1 MLSLRPHSKAMR
13 FLYPNMLWGLLALLV
28 PILIHLFN
36 FRRHKLVY
44 FSNTAVLRSIQQEN
58 AKTRKLKYLV
68 TLLLRC
74 LFIAALVLAFAFP
87 YRPEKQL
94 NVNAADNLIGIYIDN
109 SMSMKGQSQRTT
121 LIEDARQSTRDLV
134 HKLNPSNRYLLM
146 TNSFEIQ
153 NEYPMNQEEMLDQ
166 LDRMNPDGVPVPMG
180 EVIDRFG
187 MLAKQHGFSSST
199 LFVYSDF
206 QQNTFDLSAAKAD
219 STMQV
224 VVVPMLPEFKTNL
237 FIDSVWL
244 ASPIVQ
250 AGLTNELIV
259 RVVNQGDKE
268 VKGLPVNFT
277 MNGTMAASTTVD
289 LEKNGMAEL
298 MMQFVVENNGEQRCS
313 VSLMDHPITFDD
325 NYNFVLS
332 VKPSLSVVELGSE
345 ESNCGLLF
353 EDDEQFRYTLMEPSR
368 FDLGAIAQAQL
379 LIVNETATMN
389 ETLQQTLLDAVSE
402 GTSLMVFP
410 SIDNPKNNAY
420 LYQKLGLTL
429 MEIDTN
435 STAVEDLALQHAFFN
450 DMILD
455 LPQHPDLP
463 KVKRH
468 IRLKTNGIATSL
480 LTMQNADPFLL
491 METVGKGQAFV
502 MATALDAH
510 WSDLADNALFVPM
523 MVKMAFMGGKMGRLS
538 YTIGTDKI
546 LVLSDLNLEG
556 DRQILFANADRTFEL
571 MPASEVR
578 NGKVYLYLN
587 DNLPEAGFYDLL
599 VNDTLNRVTAW
610 NESRIESKMAF
621 ADRDDIEPQF
631 KKAGFNV
638 AAVLDTSDFATAD
651 LVEAMAHQSSQWKL
665 FALIAL
671 LALLGEI
678 AVLRFW
684 K

>member
-1 MLSLRPHSKAMR
+1 
-13 FLYPNMLWGLLALLV
+13 MLWGLLALLI
-28 PILIHLFN
+28 PIIIHLFN

-94 NVNAADNLIGIYIDN
+94 NVNTAESLVGIYIDN

-121 LIEDARQSTRDLV
+121 MIEDARQSARDLV

-146 TNSFEIQ
+146 TNSFEVQ
-153 NEYPMNQEEMLDQ
+153 NEYPMNQEEILDQ
-166 LDRMNPDGVPVPMG
+166 LDRMNPDGAPVPMG
-180 EVIDRFG
+180 EVMERFE
-187 MLAKQHGFSSST
+187 MLRKQHGFTAST

-206 QQNTFDLSAAKAD
+206 QSNTFDLSAAKAD
-219 STMQV
+219 TTMQV
-224 VVVPMLPEFKTNL
+224 VVVPMTPEFKTNL
-237 FIDSVWL
+237 YIDSVWL

-250 AGLTNELIV
+250 AGLTNDLMV

-268 VKGLPVNFT
+268 VKGLPINFT
-277 MNGTMAASTTVD
+277 MNGAMAASTTVD
-289 LEKNGMAEL
+289 LEKNGTAEVE
-298 MMQFVVENNGEQRCS
+298 MQFVVENNGDQRCF
-313 VSLMDHPITFDD
+313 VALNDHPITFDD
-325 NYNFVLS
+325 TYNFVLS
-332 VKPSLSVVELGSE
+332 VKPSLSVVELGSQ
-345 ESNCGLLF
+345 SSSCALLF
-353 EDDEQFRYTLMEPSR
+353 EDDDQFHYTLMEPSR
-368 FDLGAIAQAQL
+368 FDMAAIAQAQL
-379 LIVNETATMN
+379 LIVNESAVMN

-402 GTSLMVFP
+402 GASLMVFP
-410 SIDNPKNNAY
+410 STDDPKNNSY
-420 LYQKLGLTL
+420 LYNKLGITL

-435 STAVEDLALQHAFFN
+435 NTAVEDLAQQHVFFN

-463 KVKRH
+463 KVKQHVRM
-468 IRLKTNGIATSL
+468 RPNGLATSL
-480 LTMQNADPFLL
+480 LTMQNGDPML
-491 METVGKGQAFV
+491 MMESVGKGQAFV
-502 MATALDAH
+502 MATALDPE
-510 WSDLADNALFVPM
+510 WSNLSDNAIFVPM
-523 MVKMAFMGGKMGRLS
+523 MVKMAFMGGKMDKLS
-538 YTIGTDKI
+538 YTIGKDKM
-546 LVLSDLNLEG
+546 LVLSEMNLEG
-556 DRQILFANADRTFEL
+556 DHHFLIANTDRSFEL

-587 DNLPEAGFYDLL
+587 DNLPLAGFYDLL
-599 VNDTLNRVTAW
+599 VNDTINRVTAW
-610 NESRIESKMAF
+610 NESRVESKMDF
-621 ADRDDIEPQF
+621 TERDAIEPIFAQ
-631 KKAGFNV
+631 AGFDV

>member
-1 MLSLRPHSKAMR
+1 MR
-13 FLYPNMLWGLLALLV
+13 FLYPQMLWGLLALLI

-87 YRPEKQL
+87 YHPEKQL
-94 NVNAADNLIGIYIDN
+94 NVNTENTLVGIYIDN

-121 LIEDARQSTRDLV
+121 LIEDARQSARDLV

-166 LDRMNPDGVPVPMG
+166 LDRMNPDGAPVLMG
-180 EVIDRFG
+180 EVIDRFE
-187 MLAKQHGFSSST
+187 MLCKQHGFATST

-206 QQNTFDLSAAKAD
+206 QSNTFDLSAAKAD
-219 STMQV
+219 TALQV
-224 VVVPMLPEFKTNL
+224 VMVPMVPEFKTNL
-237 FIDSVWL
+237 YIDSVWL

-250 AGLTNELIV
+250 SGLTNELMV

-268 VKGLPVNFT
+268 VKGMPINFT
-277 MNGTMAASTTVD
+277 MNNAMAASTTVD
-289 LEKNGMAEL
+289 IEKNGTAEVE
-298 MMQFVVENNGEQRCS
+298 MQFVVEDSGEQRCS
-313 VSLMDHPITFDD
+313 ASLTDHPITFDD
-325 NYNFVLS
+325 SYHFVLS
-332 VKPSLSVVELGSE
+332 VKPSLSVVELGNQPS
-345 ESNCGLLF
+345 SCAMLF
-353 EDDEQFRYTLMEPSR
+353 DDEQFHYSLMEPSR
-368 FDLGAIAQAQL
+368 FDLTTIAQAQL
-379 LIVNETATMN
+379 LIVNESAVMN
-389 ETLQQTLLDAVSE
+389 ETLQQALLDAVSD
-402 GTSLMVFP
+402 GASLVVFP
-410 SIDNPKNNAY
+410 SMEDPKNNRY
-420 LYQKLGLTL
+420 LYNKLGLTL
-429 MEIDTN
+429 MEVDTN
-435 STAVEDLALQHAFFN
+435 ATSVEDLALQHAFFN

-455 LPQHPDLP
+455 LPQHPDFP

-468 IRLKTNGIATSL
+468 VRLKTNGMATSL
-480 LTMQNADPFLL
+480 LTLQNSDPML
-491 METVGKGQAFV
+491 MMTSVGKGQAFV
-502 MATALDAH
+502 MATALDPK

-523 MVKMAFMGGKMGRLS
+523 MVKMAFMGGKMDKLA
-538 YTIGTDKI
+538 YTIGQDKI
-546 LVLSDLNLEG
+546 LVLSDISQEG
-556 DRQILFANADRTFEL
+556 DRQYLIANSDRSFEL

-587 DNLPEAGFYDLL
+587 DNLPSAGFYDLL
-599 VNDTLNRVTAW
+599 INDTLNRVTAW
-610 NESRIESKMAF
+610 NESRVESKMDFVDSEEANKAF
-621 ADRDDIEPQF
+621 G
-631 KKAGFNV
+631 KAGFDV

-651 LVEAMAHQSSQWKL
+651 LVEAMAHQSTQWKL

-671 LALLGEI
+671 LALIAEI

>member
-1 MLSLRPHSKAMR
+1 MR
-13 FLYPNMLWGLLALLV
+13 FLYPNMLWGLLALLI
-28 PILIHLFN
+28 PIAVHLFN

-44 FSNTAVLRSIQQEN
+44 FSNTAVLRNIQQEN

-68 TLLLRC
+68 TLLMRC

-87 YRPEKQL
+87 YKPEKQVAMDAEDHL
-94 NVNAADNLIGIYIDN
+94 VGIYVDN

-121 LIEDARQSTRDLV
+121 LIEDARQSARDLV
-134 HKLNPSNRYLLM
+134 HKLSPSSRYLLM

-166 LDRMNPDGVPVPMG
+166 LDRMNPDGAPVPMG
-180 EVIDRFG
+180 EVVDRFE
-187 MLAKQHGFSSST
+187 MLAKQHGFSTST

-219 STMQV
+219 TAMQV
-224 VVVPMLPEFKTNL
+224 VVVPMIPEFKTNL
-237 FIDSVWL
+237 YVDSVWL
-244 ASPIVQ
+244 SSPIVQ
-250 AGLTNELIV
+250 SGLANELMV

-277 MNGTMAASTTVD
+277 MNGNLAASTTVD

-298 MMQFVVENNGEQRCS
+298 SMQFVIEEGGEQRCS
-313 VSLMDHPITFDD
+313 VGLMDHPITFDD
-325 NYNFVLS
+325 RYDFVLS
-332 VKPSLSVVELGSE
+332 AKPSLSVVELGTE
-345 ESNCGLLF
+345 PTHCALLF

-368 FDLGAIAQAQL
+368 FDLGTLAQAQL
-379 LIVNETATMN
+379 LIVNETAKLN
-389 ETLQQTLLDAVSE
+389 ETLQQALLDAVSA
-402 GTSLMVFP
+402 GASLMVFP
-410 SIDNPKNNAY
+410 NLDDPNANVY
-420 LYQKLGLTL
+420 LFEKLGLRPV
-429 MEIDTN
+429 EVDTN
-435 STAVEDLALQHAFFN
+435 STAVEDLALQHTFFR
-450 DMILD
+450 DMVLD
-455 LPQHPDLP
+455 MPQFPDLP
-463 KVKRH
+463 KVKQH
-468 IRLKTNGIATSL
+468 MRLKSNGIPTPL
-480 LTMQNADPFLL
+480 LTLKNGDPL
-491 METVGKGQAFV
+491 MLSATVGKGQAFV
-502 MATALDAH
+502 MATALSPA

-523 MVKMAFMGGKMGRLS
+523 MVKAAFLGGKMDRIA
-538 YTIGTDKI
+538 YTIGKDKM

-556 DRQILFANADRTFEL
+556 DRQFIFANPDRSFEL

-587 DNLPEAGFYDLL
+587 DNLPEAGFHDLL

-610 NESRIESKMAF
+610 NESRVESRMDF
-621 ADRDDIEPQF
+621 ADRDVIEPQWT
-631 KKAGFNV
+631 KAGFNV
-638 AAVLDTSDFATAD
+638 AAILDTSDFASAD
-651 LVEAMAHQSSQWKL
+651 LVEAMAHQSAQWKW

>member
-1 MLSLRPHSKAMR
+1 M
-13 FLYPNMLWGLLALLV
+13 
-28 PILIHLFN
+28 
-36 FRRHKLVY
+36 VY
-44 FSNTAVLRSIQQEN
+44 FSNTAVLRNIQQEN

-87 YRPEKQL
+87 YHPEKQL
-94 NVNAADNLIGIYIDN
+94 NVNTSDNLIGIYIDN

-121 LIEDARQSTRDLV
+121 LIEDARQSARDLV

-166 LDRMNPDGVPVPMG
+166 LDRMNPDGTPVPMG
-180 EVIDRFG
+180 EVIDRFE
-187 MLAKQHGFSSST
+187 MLAKQHGFSTSSV
-199 LFVYSDF
+199 FVYSDF
-206 QQNTFDLSAAKAD
+206 QQNTFDLSSAKAD
-219 STMQV
+219 TSMQV
-224 VVVPMLPEFKTNL
+224 VVVPMLPEFTSN
-237 FIDSVWL
+237 IYVDSVWL

-250 AGLTNELIV
+250 MGLTNDLMV

-277 MNGTMAASTTVD
+277 MNGATVASTTVD
-289 LEKNGMAEL
+289 LEKNGSAEVA
-298 MMQFVVENNGEQRCS
+298 MQFVTESNGMQRCC

-325 NYNFVLS
+325 VYDFVIS
-332 VKPSLSVVELGSE
+332 AKPSLSIVELGTEAS
-345 ESNCGLLF
+345 SCNLLF
-353 EDDEQFRYTLMEPSR
+353 DNDEQFRYTLMEPSR
-368 FDLGAIAQAQL
+368 FDLGTISQAQL
-379 LIVNETATMN
+379 LIVNETAEMN

-402 GTSLMVFP
+402 GASLMVFP
-410 SIDNPKNNAY
+410 SMDDPKNNAY

-429 MEIDTN
+429 METDTN
-435 STAVEDLALQHAFFN
+435 STSVEDLALQHAFFG

-463 KVKRH
+463 KVKQH
-468 IRLKTNGIATSL
+468 IRLKSNGIASPL
-480 LTMQNADPFLL
+480 LTLQNADPFLL

-502 MATALDAH
+502 MATALNPE

-523 MVKMAFMGGKMGRLS
+523 MVKAAFMGGKMGRLS
-538 YTIGTDKI
+538 YTIGTDKM
-546 LVLSDLNLEG
+546 LDLSDLNLEG
-556 DRQILFANADRTFEL
+556 DRQFLFANADRSFEL
-571 MPASEVR
+571 MPASEIR

-587 DNLPEAGFYDLL
+587 DNLPAAGFYDLL

-610 NESRIESKMAF
+610 NESRIESKMVF
-621 ADRDDIEPQF
+621 TDRNDIEPQF

-671 LALLGEI
+671 LTLLGEI
-678 AVLRFW
+678 AILRFW

>member
-1 MLSLRPHSKAMR
+1 MR
-13 FLYPNMLWGLLALLV
+13 FLYPNMLWGLFALLI

-87 YRPEKQL
+87 YHPEKQL
-94 NVNAADNLIGIYIDN
+94 NVNSENNLVGIYIDN

-121 LIEDARQSTRDLV
+121 MIEDARQSARDLV

-153 NEYPMNQEEMLDQ
+153 NEYPMNQEEILDQ
-166 LDRMNPDGVPVPMG
+166 LDRMNPDGAPAPMG
-180 EVIDRFG
+180 EVIDRFE
-187 MLAKQHGFSSST
+187 MLGKQHGFETST
-199 LFVYSDF
+199 LFAYSDF
-206 QQNTFDLSAAKAD
+206 QSNTFDLSAVKAD
-219 STMQV
+219 TTMQV
-224 VVVPMLPEFKTNL
+224 IVVPMVPEFKTNL
-237 FIDSVWL
+237 YIDSVWL

-250 AGLTNELIV
+250 SGLTNDLMV

-277 MNGTMAASTTVD
+277 MNGNMAASTTVD
-289 LEKNGMAEL
+289 LEKNGTAEL
-298 MMQFVVENNGEQRCS
+298 TMQFVVERNGEQLCS

-332 VKPSLSVVELGSE
+332 VKPNLSVVELGTE
-345 ESNCGLLF
+345 KSNCAMIF
-353 EDDEQFRYTLMEPSR
+353 EDDNQFKYTLMEPSR
-368 FDLGAIAQAQL
+368 FDLAAIAQAQL
-379 LIVNETATMN
+379 LIVNETAKLN

-402 GTSLMVFP
+402 GASLMVFP
-410 SIDNPKNNAY
+410 SIDDPKSNNF
-420 LYQKLGLTL
+420 LYGKLGLTM
-429 MEIDTN
+429 MEADTN
-435 STAVEDLALQHAFFN
+435 ATAVEDLALHHAFFN

-455 LPQHPDLP
+455 MPQHADLP

-468 IRLKTNGIATSL
+468 LRLRSNGVPTAL
-480 LTMQNADPFLL
+480 LTLKNGDPLL
-491 METVGKGQAFV
+491 LSATEGKGQAFV
-502 MATALDAH
+502 MATGLSPK
-510 WSDLADNALFVPM
+510 WSDFADNALFVPT
-523 MVKMAFMGGKMGRLS
+523 MVKAAFMGGKMGRLS
-538 YTIGTDKI
+538 YTIGIDKM
-546 LVLSDLNLEG
+546 LVMNDMNLEG
-556 DRQILFANADRTFEL
+556 DRQILFANEDRSFEL

-587 DNLPEAGFYDLL
+587 DNLPAAGFYNLL

-610 NESRIESKMAF
+610 NESRVESKMDF
-621 ADRDDIEPQF
+621 AERDDIEPQF

-638 AAVLDTSDFATAD
+638 AAVFDTSDFATAD

-678 AVLRFW
+678 LVLRFW

>member
-1 MLSLRPHSKAMR
+1 MR
-13 FLYPNMLWGLLALLV
+13 FLYPNMLLGLFALLI

-87 YRPEKQL
+87 YHPENQL
-94 NVNAADNLIGIYIDN
+94 NVNTSESLVGIYIDN

-121 LIEDARQSTRDLV
+121 LLEDARQSARDLV

-166 LDRMNPDGVPVPMG
+166 LDRMNPDGAPVPMG
-180 EVIDRFG
+180 EVIDRFE
-187 MLAKQHGFSSST
+187 MLSKQHGFATST

-206 QQNTFDLSAAKAD
+206 QENTFDLSAAKAD
-219 STMQV
+219 TAMQV
-224 VVVPMLPEFKTNL
+224 VVVPMIPEFKTNL
-237 FIDSVWL
+237 YIDSVWL

-250 AGLTNELIV
+250 VGLTNDLMV

-268 VKGLPVNFT
+268 VKSLPVNFT
-277 MNGTMAASTTVD
+277 MNGSMAASTTVD
-289 LEKNGMAEL
+289 MEKNGTAEL
-298 MMQFVVENNGEQRCS
+298 TMQFVVENNGDQRCS
-313 VSLMDHPITFDD
+313 VSLTDHPITFDD
-325 NYNFVLS
+325 SYHFVLS
-332 VKPSLSVVELGSE
+332 VKPCLSVVELGAV
-345 ESNCGLLF
+345 ESDCALLF

-368 FDLGAIAQAQL
+368 FDLGTIAQAQL
-379 LIVNETATMN
+379 LIVNETAKLN

-402 GTSLMVFP
+402 GASLMVFP
-410 SIDNPKNNAY
+410 SLDDSKNNSY
-420 LYQKLGLTL
+420 LYQKLGLTVV
-429 MEIDTN
+429 EVDTN
-435 STAVEDLALQHAFFN
+435 TTSVEDLAVQHAFFR

-455 LPQHPDLP
+455 MPQHPDLP
-463 KVKRH
+463 KVKQH
-468 IRLKTNGIATSL
+468 VRLRSNGVPTSL
-480 LTMQNADPFLL
+480 LTLKNGDPVMLT
-491 METVGKGQAFV
+491 ETYGKGQAFV
-502 MATALDAH
+502 MATALSSD
-510 WSDLADNALFVPM
+510 WSDFTDNAIFVPM
-523 MVKMAFMGGKMGRLS
+523 MVKMVFMGGKMGRLS
-538 YTIGTDKI
+538 YTIGMDKM
-546 LVLSDLNLEG
+546 LVLNDMNLEG
-556 DRQILFANADRTFEL
+556 DSKYLFASEDRSFEL

-587 DNLPEAGFYDLL
+587 DNLPAAGFYDLL
-599 VNDTLNRVTAW
+599 VNDTMNRVTAW
-610 NESRIESKMAF
+610 NESRVESKMLF
-621 ADRDDIEPQF
+621 ADRDDIEPRF

-638 AAVLDTSDFATAD
+638 AAVLNTSDFATAD

>member
-1 MLSLRPHSKAMR
+1 MR
-13 FLYPNMLWGLLALLV
+13 FLYPNMLWGLFALLI

-44 FSNTAVLRSIQQEN
+44 FSNTAVLRNIQQEN

-74 LFIAALVLAFAFP
+74 LFIAAMVLAFAFP
-87 YRPEKQL
+87 YQPEKQL
-94 NVNAADNLIGIYIDN
+94 NVNASDNLIGIYIDN

-121 LIEDARQSTRDLV
+121 LIEDARQSARDLV

-166 LDRMNPDGVPVPMG
+166 LDRMNTDGAPVPMG
-180 EVIDRFG
+180 EVMDRFE
-187 MLAKQHGFSSST
+187 MLAKQHGFSTST
-199 LFVYSDF
+199 LFVCSDF
-206 QQNTFDLSAAKAD
+206 QENTFDLTAAKAD
-219 STMQV
+219 TTMQV
-224 VVVPMLPEFKTNL
+224 VVVPMLPEFTSNIY
-237 FIDSVWL
+237 IDSVWL

-250 AGLTNELIV
+250 VGLTNDLMV

-289 LEKNGMAEL
+289 LEKNGTAEIG
-298 MMQFVVENNGEQRCS
+298 MQFVVENNGEQRCS

-325 NYNFVLS
+325 AYDFVIS
-332 VKPSLSVVELGSE
+332 VKPSLSVIELGT
-345 ESNCGLLF
+345 ESSACSLLF
-353 EDDEQFRYTLMEPSR
+353 DDDEQFNYALMEPSR
-368 FDLGAIAQAQL
+368 FDLAAIAKAQL
-379 LIVNETATMN
+379 LIVNETAVMN

-402 GTSLMVFP
+402 GASLMVFP
-410 SIDNPKNNAY
+410 SVDDPKNNRY
-420 LYQKLGLTL
+420 LYGKLGLTL
-429 MEIDTN
+429 MEADTN
-435 STAVEDLALQHAFFN
+435 STSVEDLALQHAFFS

-463 KVKRH
+463 KVKQH
-468 IRLKTNGIATSL
+468 IRLKTNGLATPL
-480 LTMQNADPFLL
+480 LTMQNADPLL
-491 METVGKGQAFV
+491 MMETVGKGQAFV
-502 MATALDAH
+502 MATALNPI
-510 WSDLADNALFVPM
+510 WSDLADNAIFVPM
-523 MVKMAFMGGKMGRLS
+523 MVKMAFMGGKMDKMS
-538 YTIGTDKI
+538 YTIGMDKM

-556 DRQILFANADRTFEL
+556 DRRFLFSNAERTFEL

-587 DNLPEAGFYDLL
+587 DNLPESGFYDLL

-610 NESRIESKMAF
+610 NESRIESRMDF
-621 ADRDDIEPQF
+621 VDRNEIEPAF
-631 KKAGFNV
+631 KKTGFNV

>member
-1 MLSLRPHSKAMR
+1 MR
-13 FLYPNMLWGLLALLV
+13 FLYPNMLWGLLALLI
-28 PILIHLFN
+28 PIIIHLFN

-94 NVNAADNLIGIYIDN
+94 NVNTAESLVGIYIDN

-121 LIEDARQSTRDLV
+121 MIEDARQSARDLV
-134 HKLNPSNRYLLM
+134 HKFNPSNRYLLM
-146 TNSFEIQ
+146 TNSFEVQ

-166 LDRMNPDGVPVPMG
+166 LDRMNLDGAPVPMG
-180 EVIDRFG
+180 EVMERFE
-187 MLAKQHGFSSST
+187 MLRKQHGFTAST

-206 QQNTFDLSAAKAD
+206 QSNTFDLSAAKAD
-219 STMQV
+219 TTMQV
-224 VVVPMLPEFKTNL
+224 VVVPMIPEFKTNL
-237 FIDSVWL
+237 YIDSVWL

-250 AGLTNELIV
+250 AGLTNDLMV
-259 RVVNQGDKE
+259 HVVNQGDKE
-268 VKGLPVNFT
+268 VKGLPINFT
-277 MNGTMAASTTVD
+277 MNGVMAASTTVD
-289 LEKNGMAEL
+289 LEKNGAAEVE
-298 MMQFVVENNGEQRCS
+298 MQFVVENNGDQRCF
-313 VSLMDHPITFDD
+313 VALNDHPITFDD
-325 NYNFVLS
+325 TYNFVLS
-332 VKPSLSVVELGSE
+332 VKPSLSVVELGTQS
-345 ESNCGLLF
+345 SNCALLF
-353 EDDEQFRYTLMEPSR
+353 DDDEQFHYMLMEPSR
-368 FDLGAIAQAQL
+368 FDMAAIAQAQL
-379 LIVNETATMN
+379 LIVNESAVMN

-402 GTSLMVFP
+402 GASLMVFP
-410 SIDNPKNNAY
+410 STDDPKNNSY
-420 LYQKLGLTL
+420 LYNKLGITL

-435 STAVEDLALQHAFFN
+435 NTAVEDLAQQHAFFN

-463 KVKRH
+463 KVKQHVRM
-468 IRLKTNGIATSL
+468 RPNGLATPL
-480 LTMQNADPFLL
+480 LTMQNGDPML
-491 METVGKGQAFV
+491 MMESVGKGQAFV
-502 MATALDAH
+502 MATALDPE
-510 WSDLADNALFVPM
+510 WSNLSDNALFVPM
-523 MVKMAFMGGKMGRLS
+523 MVKMAFMGGKMDRLS
-538 YTIGTDKI
+538 YTIGQDKM
-546 LVLSDLNLEG
+546 LVLSDMNLEG
-556 DRQILFANADRTFEL
+556 DHHFLIANTDRSVEL

-587 DNLPEAGFYDLL
+587 DNLPLAGFYDLL
-599 VNDTLNRVTAW
+599 VNDTINRVTAW
-610 NESRIESKMAF
+610 NESRVESKMDF
-621 ADRDDIEPQF
+621 AERDAIEPAF
-631 KKAGFNV
+631 KKAGFDV

>member
-1 MLSLRPHSKAMR
+1 MR
-13 FLYPNMLWGLLALLV
+13 FLYPQMLWGLLALLI

-74 LFIAALVLAFAFP
+74 LFVAALVLAFAFP

-94 NVNAADNLIGIYIDN
+94 NVNAENTLIGIYIDN

-121 LIEDARQSTRDLV
+121 LIEDARQSARDLV

-166 LDRMNPDGVPVPMG
+166 LDRMNPDGAPVLMG
-180 EVIDRFG
+180 EVIDRFE
-187 MLAKQHGFSSST
+187 MLCKQHGFANST

-206 QQNTFDLSAAKAD
+206 QSNTFDLSAAKAD
-219 STMQV
+219 TALQV
-224 VVVPMLPEFKTNL
+224 VMVPMLPEFKTNL
-237 FIDSVWL
+237 YIDSVWL

-250 AGLTNELIV
+250 SGLTNELMV

-268 VKGLPVNFT
+268 VKGMPINFT
-277 MNGTMAASTTVD
+277 MNNVMAASTTVD
-289 LEKNGMAEL
+289 LEKNGTAEVE
-298 MMQFVVENNGEQRCS
+298 MQFVVEDSGEQRCS
-313 VSLMDHPITFDD
+313 ASLTDHPITFDD
-325 NYNFVLS
+325 SYHFVLS
-332 VKPSLSVVELGSE
+332 VKPSLSVVELGNQPS
-345 ESNCGLLF
+345 SCAMLF
-353 EDDEQFRYTLMEPSR
+353 DDEQFHYTLMEPSR
-368 FDLGAIAQAQL
+368 FDLTTIAQAQL
-379 LIVNETATMN
+379 LIVNESAVMN
-389 ETLQQTLLDAVSE
+389 ETLQQALLDAVSD
-402 GTSLMVFP
+402 GASLVVFP
-410 SIDNPKNNAY
+410 SMDDPQNNRY
-420 LYQKLGLTL
+420 LYNKLGLTL
-429 MEIDTN
+429 MEVDTN
-435 STAVEDLALQHAFFN
+435 ATSVEDLALQHAFFN

-455 LPQHPDLP
+455 LPQHPDFP

-468 IRLKTNGIATSL
+468 VRLKTNGLTTSL
-480 LTMQNADPFLL
+480 LTLQNGDPML
-491 METVGKGQAFV
+491 MMTSVGKGQAFV
-502 MATALDAH
+502 MATALDPK

-523 MVKMAFMGGKMGRLS
+523 MVKMAFMGGKMDKLA
-538 YTIGTDKI
+538 YTIGQDKI
-546 LVLSDLNLEG
+546 LVLSDISQEG
-556 DRQILFANADRTFEL
+556 DRQYLFANSDRSFEL

-587 DNLPEAGFYDLL
+587 DNLPSAGFYDLL
-599 VNDTLNRVTAW
+599 INDTLNRVTAW
-610 NESRIESKMAF
+610 NESRVESKMDFVDSEEANKAF
-621 ADRDDIEPQF
+621 G
-631 KKAGFNV
+631 KAGFDV

-651 LVEAMAHQSSQWKL
+651 LVEAMAHQSMQWKL

-671 LALLGEI
+671 LALIGEI

>member
-1 MLSLRPHSKAMR
+1 MR
-13 FLYPNMLWGLLALLV
+13 LLYPNMLWGLFALLI

-44 FSNTAVLRSIQQEN
+44 FSNTTVLRNIQQEN
-58 AKTRKLKYLV
+58 AKTRKLKYWI

-87 YRPEKQL
+87 YHPEKQITTD
-94 NVNAADNLIGIYIDN
+94 AADNLVGIYIDN
-109 SMSMKGQSQRTT
+109 SMSMKGQSARTT
-121 LIEDARQSTRDLV
+121 MLEDARQSARDLV
-134 HKLNPSNRYLLM
+134 HKLSPSSRYLLM

-166 LDRMNPDGVPVPMG
+166 LDCMNPDGAPIAMG
-180 EVIDRFG
+180 EVLDRFE
-187 MLAKQHGFSSST
+187 MLRKQHGFASST

-206 QQNTFDLSAAKAD
+206 QTNTFDLSAAQAD
-219 STMQV
+219 TSMQV
-224 VVVPMLPEFKTNL
+224 VVVPMLPEFKSNIY
-237 FIDSVWL
+237 IDSVWL

-250 AGLTNELIV
+250 ASLTNDLMV

-289 LEKNGMAEL
+289 LEKNGETEIE
-298 MMQFVVENNGEQRCS
+298 MQFVVDGDGEQRCT

-325 NYNFVLS
+325 AYDFVMS
-332 VKPSLSVVELGSE
+332 VKPSLSVVELGTE
-345 ESNCGLLF
+345 ASNCALVF

-368 FDLGAIAQAQL
+368 FDLGAIAQGQL
-379 LIVNETATMN
+379 LIVGETATLN
-389 ETLQQTLLDAVSE
+389 ETLQQSLLDAVAE
-402 GTSLMVFP
+402 GASLMVFP
-410 SIDNPKNNAY
+410 SVNDPKGNAY
-420 LYQKLGLTL
+420 LYERLGLRL

-435 STAVEDLALQHAFFN
+435 TTSVEDLALQHSFFS

-463 KVKRH
+463 NVKQH
-468 IRLKTNGIATSL
+468 IRLKSNGVPTPL
-480 LTMQNADPFLL
+480 LTLKNGDPLL
-491 METVGKGQAFV
+491 FSEQVGKGQAFV
-502 MATALDAH
+502 MATTLDAK
-510 WSDLADNALFVPM
+510 WSDVADNALFVPM
-523 MVKMAFMGGKMGRLS
+523 LVKMAFLGGKMDRVS
-538 YTIGTDKI
+538 YTIGTDKM
-546 LVLSDLNLEG
+546 LVLSDMNLEG
-556 DRQILFANADRTFEL
+556 DRQLLFANEDRSFEL

-578 NGKVYLYLN
+578 NGKVYLYLS
-587 DNLPEAGFYDLL
+587 DNLPSAGFYDLL
-599 VNDTLNRVTAW
+599 VNDTLNRTTAW
-610 NESRIESKMAF
+610 NESRVESKMDF
-621 ADRDDIEPQF
+621 ASCDEIEPVF
-631 KKAGFNV
+631 KKAGFDV
-638 AAVLDTSDFATAD
+638 AAVLDTTDFATAD
-651 LVEAMAHQSSQWKL
+651 LVEAMAHQSSLWKV

>member
-1 MLSLRPHSKAMR
+1 
-13 FLYPNMLWGLLALLV
+13 MLWGLFALLI
-28 PILIHLFN
+28 PIIIHLFN

-94 NVNAADNLIGIYIDN
+94 NVNTENNLVGIYIDN

-121 LIEDARQSTRDLV
+121 LIEDARQSARDLV

-146 TNSFEIQ
+146 TNSFEVQ

-166 LDRMNPDGVPVPMG
+166 LDRMNLDGAPVPMG

-187 MLAKQHGFSSST
+187 MLAKQHGFATTT
-199 LFVYSDF
+199 LFAYSDF
-206 QQNTFDLSAAKAD
+206 QRNTFDLTAAKAD
-219 STMQV
+219 TAMQV
-224 VVVPMLPEFKTNL
+224 VVVPMTPEFKTNL
-237 FIDSVWL
+237 YIDSVWL
-244 ASPIVQ
+244 ASPVVQ
-250 AGLTNELIV
+250 PGLTNDLNV

-268 VKGLPVNFT
+268 VKGLPVTFT

-289 LEKNGMAEL
+289 LEKNGTQEVV
-298 MMQFVVENNGEQRCS
+298 MQFVVDGTGDQRCS
-313 VSLMDHPITFDD
+313 VWLNDHPITFDD
-325 NYNFVLS
+325 TYDFVLG
-332 VKPSLSVVELGSE
+332 VRQSLSVVELGNVATS
-345 ESNCGLLF
+345 CALLF

-368 FDLGAIAQAQL
+368 FDLDQLAKAQFI
-379 LIVNETATMN
+379 IVNESANLN
-389 ETLQQTLLDAVSE
+389 ETLQQTLLNCVSD
-402 GTSLMVFP
+402 GAAMLVFP
-410 SIDNPKNNAY
+410 SKNDPKNNAF
-420 LYQKLGLTL
+420 LLNKLGLSV

-435 STAVEDLALQHAFFN
+435 ATVAQDLALRHEFFSDVILDMPQHA
-450 DMILD
+450 
-455 LPQHPDLP
+455 DLP
-463 KVKRH
+463 KVKQHLRM
-468 IRLKTNGIATSL
+468 RSNGIPNTL
-480 LTMQNADPFLL
+480 LILQNGDPMLYS
-491 METVGKGQAFV
+491 ETVGQGQAFV
-502 MATALDAH
+502 MGTTLDPK
-510 WSDLADNALFVPM
+510 WSDLADHSLFVPM
-523 MVKMAFMGGKMGRLS
+523 MVKMALLGGQLSRLS
-538 YTIGTDKI
+538 YKIGQDKM
-546 LVLSDLNLEG
+546 LVLNDMSLEG
-556 DRQILFANADRTFEL
+556 DHRFLFANVDRSFEQ

-587 DNLPEAGFYDLL
+587 DNLPSAGFYDLL
-599 VNDTLNRVTAW
+599 VNDSVNRVTAW
-610 NESRIESKMAF
+610 NESRVESRMDFVDREEVSKAF
-621 ADRDDIEPQF
+621 S
-631 KKAGFNV
+631 KAGFDV
-638 AAVLDTSDFATAD
+638 AAVLDTSDFANAD

>member
-1 MLSLRPHSKAMR
+1 MR
-13 FLYPNMLWGLLALLV
+13 FLYPNMLWGLFALLI

-44 FSNTAVLRSIQQEN
+44 FSNTAVLRNIQQEN

-74 LFIAALVLAFAFP
+74 LFIAAMVLAFAFP
-87 YRPEKQL
+87 YQPEKQL
-94 NVNAADNLIGIYIDN
+94 NVNASDNLIGIYIDN

-121 LIEDARQSTRDLV
+121 LIEDARQSARDLV

-166 LDRMNPDGVPVPMG
+166 LDRMNTDGAPVPMG
-180 EVIDRFG
+180 EVMDRFE
-187 MLAKQHGFSSST
+187 MLAKQHGFSTST

-206 QQNTFDLSAAKAD
+206 QENTFDLTAAKAD
-219 STMQV
+219 TTMQV
-224 VVVPMLPEFKTNL
+224 VVVPMLPEFTSNIY
-237 FIDSVWL
+237 IDSVWL

-250 AGLTNELIV
+250 VGLTNDLMV

-289 LEKNGMAEL
+289 LEKNGSAEIG
-298 MMQFVVENNGEQRCS
+298 MQFVVENNGEQRCS

-325 NYNFVLS
+325 AYDFVIS
-332 VKPSLSVVELGSE
+332 VKPSLSVIELGT
-345 ESNCGLLF
+345 ESSACSLLF
-353 EDDEQFRYTLMEPSR
+353 DDDEQFNYALMEPSR
-368 FDLGAIAQAQL
+368 FDLGAIAKAQL
-379 LIVNETATMN
+379 LIVNETAVMN

-402 GTSLMVFP
+402 GASLMVFP
-410 SIDNPKNNAY
+410 SVDDPKSNRY
-420 LYQKLGLTL
+420 LYGKLGLTL
-429 MEIDTN
+429 MEADTN
-435 STAVEDLALQHAFFN
+435 STSVEDLALQHAFFS

-463 KVKRH
+463 KVKQH
-468 IRLKTNGIATSL
+468 IRLKTNGLATPL
-480 LTMQNADPFLL
+480 LTLQNADPLL
-491 METVGKGQAFV
+491 MMETVGKGQAFV
-502 MATALDAH
+502 MATALSPI
-510 WSDLADNALFVPM
+510 WSDLADNAIFVPM
-523 MVKMAFMGGKMGRLS
+523 MVKMAFMGGKMDKMS
-538 YTIGTDKI
+538 YTIGMDKM

-556 DRQILFANADRTFEL
+556 DRRFLFSNAERTFEL

-587 DNLPEAGFYDLL
+587 DNLPESGFYDLL

-610 NESRIESKMAF
+610 NESRIESKMVF
-621 ADRDDIEPQF
+621 ADRNDIEPQF

>member
-1 MLSLRPHSKAMR
+1 
-13 FLYPNMLWGLLALLV
+13 MLWGLLALAI
-28 PILIHLFN
+28 PIIVHLFN

-44 FSNTAVLRSIQQEN
+44 FSNTAVLRNIQQEN

-87 YRPEKQL
+87 YHPEKQL
-94 NVNAADNLIGIYIDN
+94 NVNTSDNLIGIYIDN

-121 LIEDARQSTRDLV
+121 LIEDARQSARDLV

-166 LDRMNPDGVPVPMG
+166 LDRMNPDGTPVPMG
-180 EVIDRFG
+180 EVIDRFE
-187 MLAKQHGFSSST
+187 MLAKQHGFSTST

-206 QQNTFDLSAAKAD
+206 QENTFDLSSAKAD
-219 STMQV
+219 TAMQV
-224 VVVPMLPEFKTNL
+224 VVVPMLPEFTSNI
-237 FIDSVWL
+237 FVDSVWL

-250 AGLTNELIV
+250 MGLTNDLMV

-268 VKGLPVNFT
+268 VKGLPVNFM
-277 MNGTMAASTTVD
+277 MNGATVASTTVD
-289 LEKNGMAEL
+289 LEKNGSAEVA
-298 MMQFVVENNGEQRCS
+298 MQFVTESNGMQRCS

-325 NYNFVLS
+325 VYDFVIS
-332 VKPSLSVVELGSE
+332 AKPSLSIVELGSE
-345 ESNCGLLF
+345 VSSCSLLF

-368 FDLGAIAQAQL
+368 FDLGTISQAQL
-379 LIVNETATMN
+379 LIVNESAAMN

-402 GTSLMVFP
+402 GASLMVFP
-410 SIDNPKNNAY
+410 SMDDPKNNAY

-429 MEIDTN
+429 METDTN
-435 STAVEDLALQHAFFN
+435 STSVEDLALQHAFFG

-463 KVKRH
+463 KVKQH
-468 IRLKTNGIATSL
+468 IHMKSNGIASPL
-480 LTMQNADPFLL
+480 LTLQNADSFLL

-502 MATALDAH
+502 MATALNPD

-523 MVKMAFMGGKMGRLS
+523 MVKAAFMGGKMGRLS
-538 YTIGTDKI
+538 YTIGTDKM

-556 DRQILFANADRTFEL
+556 DRQFLFANADRSFEL
-571 MPASEVR
+571 MPASEIR

-587 DNLPEAGFYDLL
+587 DNLPAAGFYDLL

-610 NESRIESKMAF
+610 NESRIESKMVF
-621 ADRDDIEPQF
+621 ADRNDIEPQF

>member
-1 MLSLRPHSKAMR
+1 MRPHSKAMR
-13 FLYPNMLWGLLALLV
+13 FLYPNMLWGLLALLI

-44 FSNTAVLRSIQQEN
+44 FSNTAVLRNIQQEN

-74 LFIAALVLAFAFP
+74 MFIAALVLAFAFP

-94 NVNAADNLIGIYIDN
+94 NVNSADNLIGIYIDN

-121 LIEDARQSTRDLV
+121 LLEDARQSARDLV
-134 HKLNPSNRYLLM
+134 HKLNPSNRYVLM

-166 LDRMNPDGVPVPMG
+166 LDRMNPDGAPMPMG
-180 EVIDRFG
+180 EVMDRFE
-187 MLAKQHGFSSST
+187 MLAKQHGFSTST

-219 STMQV
+219 TAMQV
-224 VVVPMLPEFKTNL
+224 VVVPMLPEFTSN
-237 FIDSVWL
+237 IYVDSVWL

-250 AGLTNELIV
+250 MGLTNDLMV

-277 MNGTMAASTTVD
+277 MNGTMVASTTVD
-289 LEKNGMAEL
+289 LEKNGTAEVA
-298 MMQFVVENNGEQRCS
+298 MQFVTESNGSQRCS

-325 NYNFVLS
+325 VYDFVIS
-332 VKPSLSVVELGSE
+332 AKPSLSVVELGSE
-345 ESNCGLLF
+345 ASSCSLLF
-353 EDDEQFRYTLMEPSR
+353 EDDEQFHYTLMEPSR
-368 FDLGAIAQAQL
+368 FDLGTIAQAQL
-379 LIVNETATMN
+379 LIVNETDKLN

-402 GTSLMVFP
+402 GASLMVFP
-410 SIDNPKNNAY
+410 SIDDPKSNRY
-420 LYQKLGLTL
+420 LYEKLGLTL
-429 MEIDTN
+429 MEVDTN
-435 STAVEDLALQHAFFN
+435 STAVEDLALQHAFFS

-463 KVKRH
+463 KVKQH
-468 IRLKTNGIATSL
+468 IRLRTNGIATPL
-480 LTMQNADPFLL
+480 LTMQNADLFLL

-502 MATALDAH
+502 MSTALDAR
-510 WSDLADNALFVPM
+510 WSDLSDNALFVPM

-538 YTIGTDKI
+538 YTIGTDKM
-546 LVLSDLNLEG
+546 LVLNDLNLEG
-556 DRQILFANADRTFEL
+556 DRKFLFTNSDRTFEL

-587 DNLPEAGFYDLL
+587 DNLPAAGFYDLL

-621 ADRDDIEPQF
+621 ADRNNIEPQF

>member
-1 MLSLRPHSKAMR
+1 MR
-13 FLYPNMLWGLLALLV
+13 FLYPQMLWGLLALLI
-28 PILIHLFN
+28 PIIIHLFN

-87 YRPEKQL
+87 YHPEKQL
-94 NVNAADNLIGIYIDN
+94 NVNTENTLVGIYIDN

-121 LIEDARQSTRDLV
+121 LIEDARQSARDLV

-166 LDRMNPDGVPVPMG
+166 LDRMNPDGAPVLMG
-180 EVIDRFG
+180 EVIDRFE
-187 MLAKQHGFSSST
+187 MLCKQHGFATST

-206 QQNTFDLSAAKAD
+206 QSNTFDLSAAKAD
-219 STMQV
+219 TALQV
-224 VVVPMLPEFKTNL
+224 VMVPMVPEFKTNL
-237 FIDSVWL
+237 YIDSVWL

-250 AGLTNELIV
+250 SGLTNELMV

-268 VKGLPVNFT
+268 VKGMPINFT
-277 MNGTMAASTTVD
+277 MNNAMAASTTVD
-289 LEKNGMAEL
+289 IEKNGTAEVE
-298 MMQFVVENNGEQRCS
+298 MQFVVEDSGEQRCS
-313 VSLMDHPITFDD
+313 ASLTDHPITFDD
-325 NYNFVLS
+325 SYHFVLS
-332 VKPSLSVVELGSE
+332 VKPSLSVVELGNQPS
-345 ESNCGLLF
+345 SCAMLF
-353 EDDEQFRYTLMEPSR
+353 DDEQFHYSLMEPSR
-368 FDLGAIAQAQL
+368 FDLTTIAQAQL
-379 LIVNETATMN
+379 LIVNESAVMN
-389 ETLQQTLLDAVSE
+389 ETLQQALLDAVSD
-402 GTSLMVFP
+402 GASLVVFP
-410 SIDNPKNNAY
+410 SMEDPKNNRY
-420 LYQKLGLTL
+420 LYNKLGLTL
-429 MEIDTN
+429 MEVDTN
-435 STAVEDLALQHAFFN
+435 ATSVEDLALQHAFFN

-455 LPQHPDLP
+455 LPQHPDFP

-468 IRLKTNGIATSL
+468 VRLKTNGMATAL
-480 LTMQNADPFLL
+480 LTLQNSDPML
-491 METVGKGQAFV
+491 MMTSVGKGQAFV
-502 MATALDAH
+502 MATALDSK

-523 MVKMAFMGGKMGRLS
+523 MVKMAFMGGKMDKLA
-538 YTIGTDKI
+538 YTIGQDKI
-546 LVLSDLNLEG
+546 LVLSDISQEG
-556 DRQILFANADRTFEL
+556 DRQYLFANSDRSFEL

-587 DNLPEAGFYDLL
+587 DNLPSAGFYDLL
-599 VNDTLNRVTAW
+599 INDTLNRVTAW
-610 NESRIESKMAF
+610 NESRVESKMDFVDSEEANKAF
-621 ADRDDIEPQF
+621 G
-631 KKAGFNV
+631 KAGFDV

-651 LVEAMAHQSSQWKL
+651 LVEAMAHQSTQWKL

-671 LALLGEI
+671 LALIGEI

>member
-1 MLSLRPHSKAMR
+1 MR
-13 FLYPNMLWGLLALLV
+13 FLYPNMLWGLLALLI

-87 YRPEKQL
+87 YHPEKQL
-94 NVNAADNLIGIYIDN
+94 NVNTADNLIGVYIDN

-121 LIEDARQSTRDLV
+121 LIEDARQSARDLV

-166 LDRMNPDGVPVPMG
+166 LDRMNTDGASAPMG
-180 EVIDRFG
+180 EVMDRFE
-187 MLAKQHGFSSST
+187 MLAKQHGFATST

-206 QQNTFDLSAAKAD
+206 QRNTFNLSAAKSD
-219 STMQV
+219 TTMQV
-224 VVVPMLPEFKTNL
+224 VVVPMTPEFKTNL
-237 FIDSVWL
+237 YIDSVWL
-244 ASPIVQ
+244 ASPVVQ
-250 AGLTNELIV
+250 PGLTNDLNV
-259 RVVNQGDKE
+259 RIVNQGDKE
-268 VKGLPVNFT
+268 VKGLPITFN

-289 LEKNGMAEL
+289 LEKNGTQEVV
-298 MMQFVVENNGEQRCS
+298 MQFVVDGTGDQRCS
-313 VSLMDHPITFDD
+313 VSLNDHPITFDD
-325 NYNFVLS
+325 SYDFVLG
-332 VKPSLSVVELGSE
+332 VRPSLSVIELGSE
-345 ESNCGLLF
+345 ATSCALLF

-368 FDLGAIAQAQL
+368 FDLGALAQAQL
-379 LIVNETATMN
+379 LIVNETAKLN

-402 GTSLMVFP
+402 GASLMVFP
-410 SIDNPKNNAY
+410 SVDDPKSNSY
-420 LYQKLGLTL
+420 LYRRLGLTL
-429 MEIDTN
+429 IEADTN
-435 STAVEDLALQHAFFN
+435 STAVEDLALQHAFFS

-468 IRLKTNGIATSL
+468 LRLRSNGLPTPL
-480 LTMQNADPFLL
+480 LTLKNSDPLL
-491 METVGKGQAFV
+491 LSETVGKGQAFV
-502 MATALDAH
+502 MATALSPK
-510 WSDLADNALFVPM
+510 WSDFADNAIFVPT
-523 MVKMAFMGGKMGRLS
+523 MVKAAFMGGKMGRLS
-538 YTIGTDKI
+538 YTIGTDKMLI
-546 LVLSDLNLEG
+546 LNDMSLEG
-556 DRQILFANADRTFEL
+556 DHQFLFANEDRSFEM

-587 DNLPEAGFYDLL
+587 DNLPTAGFYDLL
-599 VNDTLNRVTAW
+599 VNDTVNRVTAW
-610 NESRIESKMAF
+610 NESRVESKMAF

-638 AAVLDTSDFATAD
+638 AAVFDTSDFATAD

-678 AVLRFW
+678 LVLRFW

>member
-1 MLSLRPHSKAMR
+1 MR
-13 FLYPNMLWGLLALLV
+13 FLYPNMLWGLLALLI
-28 PILIHLFN
+28 PIAVHLFN

-87 YRPEKQL
+87 YRPDKQV
-94 NVNAADNLIGIYIDN
+94 NVDAANSLVGIYIDN

-121 LIEDARQSTRDLV
+121 MLEDARQSARDLV
-134 HKLNPSNRYLLM
+134 HKLSPSSRYLLM

-166 LDRMNPDGVPVPMG
+166 LDRMNPDGAPVPMG

-187 MLAKQHGFSSST
+187 MLGKQHGFETST
-199 LFVYSDF
+199 MFVYSDF
-206 QQNTFDLSAAKAD
+206 QENTFDLSAAKAD
-219 STMQV
+219 TAMQV
-224 VVVPMLPEFKTNL
+224 VVIPMMPEFKTNL
-237 FIDSVWL
+237 YIDSVWL

-250 AGLTNELIV
+250 AGLTNDLMV

-268 VKGLPVNFT
+268 VKGLPVSFT

-289 LEKNGMAEL
+289 LEKSGTAEL
-298 MMQFVVENNGEQRCS
+298 TMQFVVENNGEQKCS

-325 NYNFVLS
+325 SYNFVLS
-332 VKPSLSVVELGSE
+332 VKPSLSVVELGTE
-345 ESNCGLLF
+345 ASNCALLF

-368 FDLGAIAQAQL
+368 FDLGTIAQAQL
-379 LIVNETATMN
+379 LIVNETAKMN

-402 GTSLMVFP
+402 GASLVVFP
-410 SIDNPKNNAY
+410 SVDDPKNNSY
-420 LYQKLGLTL
+420 LYQQLGLTL
-429 MEIDTN
+429 IEADTN
-435 STAVEDLALQHAFFN
+435 STAVEDLALQHDFFS
-450 DMILD
+450 DMVVD
-455 LPQHPDLP
+455 MPQHPDLP
-463 KVKRH
+463 KVKQH
-468 IRLKTNGIATSL
+468 IRLRSNGVPTSL
-480 LTMQNADPFLL
+480 LTLKNGDPLL
-491 METVGKGQAFV
+491 STETVGKGQAFV
-502 MATALDAH
+502 MATALSPR
-510 WSDLADNALFVPM
+510 WSDFADNAIFVPT
-523 MVKMAFMGGKMGRLS
+523 MVKAAFMGGKMGHLS
-538 YTIGTDKI
+538 YTIGMDKM
-546 LVLSDLNLEG
+546 LVLNDMSLAG
-556 DRQILFANADRTFEL
+556 DHRFLFANADRSFEL

-578 NGKVYLYLN
+578 NSKVYLYLN
-587 DNLPEAGFYDLL
+587 DNLPAAGFYDLL
-599 VNDTLNRVTAW
+599 VNDTVNRITAW
-610 NESRIESKMAF
+610 NESRVESRMDF
-621 ADRDDIEPQF
+621 ADRNDIEPQF

>member
-1 MLSLRPHSKAMR
+1 
-13 FLYPNMLWGLLALLV
+13 MLWGLLALLI

-44 FSNTAVLRSIQQEN
+44 FSNTAVLRNIQQEN

-94 NVNAADNLIGIYIDN
+94 NMDATDHLVGIYIDN

-121 LIEDARQSTRDLV
+121 LIEDARQSARDLV
-134 HKLNPSNRYLLM
+134 HKLSPSSRYLLM

-166 LDRMNPDGVPVPMG
+166 LDRMNPDGAPVPMG

-187 MLAKQHGFSSST
+187 MLSKQHGFSTST

-219 STMQV
+219 TAMQV
-224 VVVPMLPEFKTNL
+224 VVVPMLPEFTSNL
-237 FIDSVWL
+237 YIDSVWL

-250 AGLTNELIV
+250 SGLANDLMV
-259 RVVNQGDKE
+259 SVVNQGDKE

-277 MNGTMAASTTVD
+277 MNGNLAASTTVD
-289 LEKNGMAEL
+289 LEKNGSAEL
-298 MMQFVVENNGEQRCS
+298 TMQFVVEEGGEQRCS
-313 VSLMDHPITFDD
+313 VGLMDHPITFDD
-325 NYNFVLS
+325 RYDFVLS
-332 VKPSLSVVELGSE
+332 AKPSLSVVELGTERS
-345 ESNCGLLF
+345 SCVLLF

-368 FDLGAIAQAQL
+368 FDLGTIAQAQL
-379 LIVNETATMN
+379 LIVNETAKLN
-389 ETLQQTLLDAVSE
+389 ETLQQTLLDAVSV
-402 GTSLMVFP
+402 GASLMVFP
-410 SIDNPKNNAY
+410 TVDEPRSNSY
-420 LYQKLGLTL
+420 LLEKLGLRP
-429 MEIDTN
+429 METDTN
-435 STAVEDLALQHAFFN
+435 STAVEDLALQHAFFS

-468 IRLKTNGIATSL
+468 IRLKSNGIPTPL
-480 LTMQNADPFLL
+480 LTLKNGDPLL
-491 METVGKGQAFV
+491 LSSTVGKGQAFV
-502 MATALDAH
+502 MATALSPA

-523 MVKMAFMGGKMGRLS
+523 MVKAAFLGGKMDRVS
-538 YTIGTDKI
+538 YTIGTDKM
-546 LVLSDLNLEG
+546 LVLSDMNLEG
-556 DRQILFANADRTFEL
+556 DRQFLFANADRSFEL
-571 MPASEVR
+571 MPASDVR

-621 ADRDDIEPQF
+621 ADRDAIEPQF